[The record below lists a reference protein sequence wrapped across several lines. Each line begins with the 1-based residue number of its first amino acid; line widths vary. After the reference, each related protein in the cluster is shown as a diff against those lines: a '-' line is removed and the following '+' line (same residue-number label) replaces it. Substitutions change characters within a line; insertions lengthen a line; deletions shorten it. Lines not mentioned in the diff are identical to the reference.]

1 MQIGLYKAPEIRLT
15 VLINEILI
23 KVHNVVKMRAIRSRD
38 LSKLL
43 GYKYG
48 TEPSLFKKIKSML
61 LYGII
66 EGRGIYN
73 VTKLGESILYP
84 ESDEEKEKMMKNA
97 ILNGAYWRILFEKNK
112 KQLPQKGLWIQLK
125 NITEVDHATARKY
138 ERRIRMWYTE
148 DMTLIKDDNLDI
160 EEVSFNNVSV
170 SKIMSPKKNVSAFGQ
185 LIIPSIGTIE
195 INDKDTLSIAYS
207 CLKVLEKKIKQKAPD
222 QNILNI

>member
-48 TEPSLFKKIKSML
+48 TEPSLFKKINSML

-73 VTKLGESILYP
+73 VTKLGENILYS
-84 ESDEEKEKMMKNA
+84 ESDEEKEKMMKKA
-97 ILNGAYWRILFEKNK
+97 ILNVELWRILFEKNK

-160 EEVSFNNVSV
+160 EEMSFNDVSV
-170 SKIMSPKKNVSAFGQ
+170 SKIMSPKKNVSTFGQ
-185 LIIPSIGTIE
+185 LIVPSIGTIE
-195 INDKDTLSIAYS
+195 INDEDTLSIAYS
-207 CLKVLEKKIKQKAPD
+207 CLKVLEKK
-222 QNILNI
+222 N